1 MSAPITTAL
10 RVVLAL
16 GLLGSVFVQAVMVPL
31 LAVDLDDAPAPVRV
45 QVVLIVLLGIVA
57 IQAVMVCTW
66 RLLTLARQD
75 EVFSPA
81 SFRYV
86 DVISAAVA
94 AGALLLFWLGAVAAP
109 GEDVAPGVVLL
120 IGGAG
125 GLVLGAALVV
135 RVMRALLVQAAGMRD
150 ELAAVI

>member
-1 MSAPITTAL
+1 MSATTTTAL
-10 RVVLAL
+10 RVVLVL
-16 GLLGSVFVQAVMVPL
+16 GLVGSVLVEAVMVPL
-31 LAVDLDDAPAPVRV
+31 LFLDLDDAPAAVRV
-45 QVVLIVLLGIVA
+45 QVVAIVLLGIVA

-66 RLLTLARQD
+66 RLLTLARQG

-81 SFRYV
+81 SLRYV

-120 IGGAG
+120 LGGAG

>member
-1 MSAPITTAL
+1 MSATTTTTL
-10 RVVLAL
+10 RVVLIL

-31 LAVDLDDAPAPVRV
+31 LFLDLDDAPGPVRV
-45 QVVLIVLLGIVA
+45 QVVLIVLLGILAV
-57 IQAVMVCTW
+57 QTVMVCTW
-66 RLLTLARQD
+66 RLLTLATRD

-81 SFRYV
+81 SVRYV

-94 AGALLLFWLGAVAAP
+94 AGAVLFFWLGAVAAP

-120 IGGAG
+120 LGGAG

-150 ELAAVI
+150 ELAGVI

>member
-1 MSAPITTAL
+1 MSTATSTAL
-10 RVVLAL
+10 RAVLVL
-16 GLLGSVFVQAVMVPL
+16 GLLGSVLVEAVLVPL
-31 LAVDLDDAPAPVRV
+31 LFLDLDDAPAPVRF

-57 IQAVMVCTW
+57 VQAVMVCTW
-66 RLLTLARQD
+66 RLLTLARRDQ
-75 EVFSPA
+75 VFSPA
-81 SFRYV
+81 SLRYV
-86 DVISAAVA
+86 DAISVAVG

-125 GLVLGAALVV
+125 GLALGAALVV
-135 RVMRALLVQAAGMRD
+135 RVMRALLAQAAGMRD